1 MRKQDRY
8 KAAVARD
15 EALKRAGQADEIL
28 RSELE
33 AVRKEKSPADW
44 RATVERVR
52 HDARRPSSQYHQ
64 QALVTLGE
72 KTNSA
77 SVLGSMWGACRV
89 SGRRRLIIQLCQAS
103 AARTERERGFLPAR
117 QLKRSYRA
125 KMLYLV
131 ASLLGLV
138 QLPILSALTRSE
150 D

>member
-64 QALVTLGE
+64 QALVTLG
-72 KTNSA
+72 A
-77 SVLGSMWGACRV
+77 
-89 SGRRRLIIQLCQAS
+89 
-103 AARTERERGFLPAR
+103 
-117 QLKRSYRA
+117 
-125 KMLYLV
+125 
-131 ASLLGLV
+131 
-138 QLPILSALTRSE
+138 LSAMGAV
-150 D
+150 

>member
-52 HDARRPSSQYHQ
+52 HDAWRPSSQHHQ
-64 QALVTLGE
+64 QALLTLG
-72 KTNSA
+72 A
-77 SVLGSMWGACRV
+77 
-89 SGRRRLIIQLCQAS
+89 
-103 AARTERERGFLPAR
+103 
-117 QLKRSYRA
+117 
-125 KMLYLV
+125 
-131 ASLLGLV
+131 
-138 QLPILSALTRSE
+138 LSAMGAV
-150 D
+150 